1 MTEKMFYI
9 LGIAVR
15 GNGFPVDLNENDP
28 ATMEAIYSLELRGDI
43 FVYHSEPYVSIQV
56 QEKGVNAFWRE
67 LERQRDSAEKKAEK
81 SADQKNEKQRSLRD
95 AAINALFAVAVSLL
109 TLAVEHYEAI
119 IQFISG
125 LFS

>member
-1 MTEKMFYI
+1 MTENMFYI

-28 ATMEAIYSLELRGDI
+28 ATMEAVYSLELRGDI

-56 QEKGVNAFWRE
+56 QEQGVNAFWRE
-67 LERQRDSAEKKAEK
+67 LDRQRDSAEQRAKDDAEQKRKQK
-81 SADQKNEKQRSLRD
+81 STRREAVM
-95 AAINALFAVAVSLL
+95 NAFFAFLGALGILVI
-109 TLAVEHYEAI
+109 EHAGVI

-125 LFS
+125 LFT

>member
-1 MTEKMFYI
+1 MTEKMFHI
-9 LGIAVR
+9 LSIAVR
-15 GNGFPVDLNENDP
+15 GNGFPVELNENDP
-28 ATMEAIYSLELRGDI
+28 ATMETVYSLELRGDI

-56 QEKGVNAFWRE
+56 QEQGVNAFWRD

>member
-28 ATMEAIYSLELRGDI
+28 ETMDAVYSLELRGDI
-43 FVYHSEPYVSIQV
+43 FVYHSEPYVSIHV
-56 QEKGVNAFWRE
+56 QEQGVNAFWRE
-67 LERQRDSAEKKAEK
+67 LDRQRDSADKKAEK

-95 AAINALFAVAVSLL
+95 AAINALFAVVVSLF

-125 LFS
+125 LFT

>member
-28 ATMEAIYSLELRGDI
+28 ATMEAVYSIELRGDI

-56 QEKGVNAFWRE
+56 LEQGVNAFWRE
-67 LERQRDSAEKKAEK
+67 LDRQRECAEQRAKDDAEQKRKQK
-81 SADQKNEKQRSLRD
+81 STRRE
-95 AAINALFAVAVSLL
+95 AAMNAFFAFLGALGILVI
-109 TLAVEHYEAI
+109 EHAGVI

-125 LFS
+125 LFT